1 MTDHI
6 PPRLRDDFNFAVR
19 RAGPDDIKAIVSIEE
34 NSFTADAWPEEAL
47 AAEMGSPGSRF
58 FLATDNSGTP
68 AGYVIAHRRRW
79 RRLGEIF
86 SIAVHSDFRNHGLG
100 KTLLD
105 AACDDLRA
113 RGARKIRLN
122 VRTDNAAAIHL
133 YEKSGFA
140 VTGTEE
146 HYYSDEADALVMTLE
161 CK

>member
-1 MTDHI
+1 MADHI
-6 PPRLRDDFNFAVR
+6 PPRLRNDFNFAVR

-47 AAEMGSPGSRF
+47 AAEMDSPGNRF
-58 FLATDNSGTP
+58 FLATDSAGAP
-68 AGYVIAHRRRW
+68 ADYVIAHKRPW
-79 RRLGEIF
+79 QQLGEIF

-113 RGARKIRLN
+113 RGARKIRLD
-122 VRTDNAAAIHL
+122 VRADNAAAIHL

-140 VTGTEE
+140 VTGTKE
-146 HYYSDEADALVMTLE
+146 HYYGDKADALVMTLE